1 MSLNDPIGSQTPP
14 PLPWQQPQGGG
25 ARPEAVLRQSTN
37 FPGAGG
43 PGMGGMGGGMQL
55 GGVPKRT
62 PIWLWVVTLGLLG
75 VLVFFQRPEPENT
88 KRAEQEAKGL
98 GKITP
103 PKASEFVLVGK
114 FLIALK
120 DFVPPARPGST
131 SGGGAPALPGE
142 DPTMMMVQFAD
153 QFAGWN
159 GTNKFQP
166 ASASNPPKPPKEG
179 EFPGP
184 AADRLRATIIA
195 GETLGPDE
203 LLWRVLDIEKSLDE
217 KSPLVEDVKVV
228 RVLYGLGPAL
238 EYGQA
243 VDPKEVDQKLID
255 QVNGR
260 PDLEAEAKAE
270 KDAKSDVAPVGLPE
284 GHEAAA
290 TLTDAQKDGFKQ
302 RHGWFAELALSRG
315 DTTST
320 LRETAARQGWMV
332 LGVLIAVGMLVF
344 LAVGAGFVLLIVFAV
359 RLFGGSWKWRMERPR
374 VEGEWPSEQGVEE
387 HAQRTVGLATPGS
400 VWLETV
406 AVFFAS
412 FLGIKLIGMG
422 LHKAGVGEDALV
434 TFSLAAQW
442 AIALSIFWP
451 LVRGM
456 SWGRWKREIGWHAP
470 RGVLREVGAGFAGYI
485 AGLPVYFAMAIVV
498 VILTF
503 IISAVTGSDPKPAGN
518 RITDLLEG
526 GALWQLIVIY
536 LLATVWA
543 PVVEESI
550 FRGCLFRHLRRRT
563 GVILAAL
570 GSALVFA
577 VLHGYV
583 IQGLIMVGTLG
594 FWFALMR
601 EWRGSIVASMTAHA
615 IHNGVVMAV
624 MVIVMSIASA

>member
-1 MSLNDPIGSQTPP
+1 MSLNDPTGSQTPP
-14 PLPWQQPQGGG
+14 PLPWQQPQASGV
-25 ARPEAVLRQSTN
+25 RPEQVLRQSTN
-37 FPGAGG
+37 NLV
-43 PGMGGMGGGMQL
+43 GGMGPGAFDGT
-55 GGVPKRT
+55 GSPRRT
-62 PIWLWVVTLGLLG
+62 PVWLWVVTLGLLG
-75 VLVFFQRPEPENT
+75 ALIVFQRPEAENP
-88 KRAEQEAKGL
+88 KRAERAAKGL
-98 GKITP
+98 GEITP
-103 PKASEFVLVGK
+103 PKGSEFVLVGK

-120 DFVPPARPGST
+120 DLAPPARPG
-131 SGGGAPALPGE
+131 GGVALPGE
-142 DPTMMMVQFAD
+142 DPAVMMVQFAD
-153 QFAGWN
+153 QFAGWM

-166 ASASNPPKPPKEG
+166 PSAANPPKAPKQG
-179 EFPGP
+179 EFPSP
-184 AADRLRATIIA
+184 AVDRLRATIIA
-195 GETLGPDE
+195 GEALKGDE
-203 LLWRVLDIEKSLDE
+203 LLWRVRDVEKTLDAKSA
-217 KSPLVEDVKVV
+217 LVEDVKVV
-228 RVLYGLGPAL
+228 RVLYGLDGFEDASTKLGETLKGIDKQEGAVEIDIKPML
-238 EYGQA
+238 EG
-243 VDPKEVDQKLID
+243 
-255 QVNGR
+255 G
-260 PDLEAEAKAE
+260 AK
-270 KDAKSDVAPVGLPE
+270 
-284 GHEAAA
+284 AAA
-290 TLTDAQKDGFKQ
+290 TLTEAQRDGFKQ

-315 DTTST
+315 DATST

-344 LAVGAGFVLLIVFAV
+344 LAGGAGLVLLIVFVV
-359 RLFGGSWKWRMERPR
+359 RLLGGNWKWRLARPR
-374 VEGEWPSEQGVEE
+374 VEGEWPAEAGLPDE
-387 HAQRTVGLATPGS
+387 AQRGVALATPGS

-412 FLGIKLIGMG
+412 FLGIKLIGMV

-456 SWGRWKREIGWHAP
+456 SWGRWKQDIGWSAP
-470 RGVLREVGAGFAGYI
+470 RGVLREVGAGFAGYM

-563 GVILAAL
+563 GVILAAM

>member
-1 MSLNDPIGSQTPP
+1 M
-14 PLPWQQPQGGG
+14 
-25 ARPEAVLRQSTN
+25 RPEAVLRQSTN
-37 FPGAGG
+37 FQGTSGQ
-43 PGMGGMGGGMQL
+43 GMGGMGDGMQL

-131 SGGGAPALPGE
+131 SVPALPGE

-179 EFPGP
+179 DFPGP

-195 GETLGPDE
+195 GETLGHDE
-203 LLWRVLDIEKSLDE
+203 LLWRVRDIEKSLDE
-217 KSPLVEDVKVV
+217 ASPLVEDVKVV
-228 RVLYGLGPAL
+228 RALYGIDGFEESAKKFGDAL
-238 EYGQA
+238 KQSETT
-243 VDPKEVDQKLID
+243 DEV
-255 QVNGR
+255 V
-260 PDLEAEAKAE
+260 
-270 KDAKSDVAPVGLPE
+270 VADIKPMLVEPQ
-284 GHEAAA
+284 EAAA
-290 TLTDAQKDGFKQ
+290 KLTEAQKDGFKQ

-374 VEGEWPSEQGVEE
+374 VQGEWPSEQGVEE

-456 SWGRWKREIGWHAP
+456 SWARWKREIGWHAP
-470 RGVLREVGAGFAGYI
+470 RGVLREVGAGFAGYM